1 MVYAYNPPGTTG
13 SIGQDETY
21 LQPGDSGGPS
31 FAVVNGQL
39 ALLGEHYDISG
50 YGNPNSDGSSW
61 SGDGFLPYYVST
73 IDSMLPANQQIAV
86 VVPEPSSLAAFR
98 RFRRSARACRWFR
111 RRRRGD
117 CANAEDASSDE

>member
-61 SGDGFLPYYVST
+61 SGDGFVPYYVNE
-73 IDSMLPANQQIAV
+73 IDSILPSNQQIAV
-86 VVPEPSSLAAFR
+86 VVPEPSSLALLAALGAIGTGLAFV
-98 RFRRSARACRWFR
+98 R
-111 RRRRGD
+111 RRLAGA
-117 CANAEDASSDE
+117 CANSLV